1 MTIHTSGENVMTY
14 NRNRLNDISKENLDT
29 IAYLSLNGISTSFN
43 ENQKVNKRVY
53 GLQIPIKTVSVVT
66 LRNKSQSLR
75 IENVDLFSDID
86 LKQIISDKT
95 DPALHPKK
103 LTSEYIDNKLKYLYM
118 LKYLMTV
125 DYIKYKAE
133 YNKWPKPAE
142 DVDKYQ
148 KLLVSAINYQ
158 ELIDGQNYLTSP
170 LISDYIKA
178 ERTKYKRYIYYL
190 RKLNSL
196 LKM

>member
-29 IAYLSLNGISTSFN
+29 IAYLSLNGISTLFN
-43 ENQKVNKRVY
+43 ENQNVNKLVH

-75 IENVDLFSDID
+75 IEDVNLFSNID
-86 LKQIISDKT
+86 LKQIIREKT
-95 DPALHPKK
+95 ESALHPRK

-118 LKYLMTV
+118 LKYLMKV

-148 KLLVSAINYQ
+148 KLLVSAIKYQ

-170 LISDYIKA
+170 LISDYIKS